1 MFKSLKSKII
11 IPSIAVIVVV
21 MVIAIVVSYVS
32 ASNLASSITADKLHT
47 LSIMSQTQIDNLV
60 AQNYTR
66 AHNKLTSSTFVR
78 LMGEWNSNTN
88 RSQTYAELSAFL
100 AERGDGDG
108 QFMLI
113 DAAGYVILRT
123 FENREGDFVGGIP
136 TFAAALAGQTM
147 VTYSSSSAVPMGL
160 FTLLP
165 VTTNS
170 GEIIGVIGSV
180 VDLSAPAFVANM
192 AAALNADIT
201 IFAGNERVA
210 STLRDAAGNSIIGT
224 TLDNPTVA
232 DIVLGQGQGL
242 AVEAEVAGQPF
253 LAYYFPLMSGTS
265 APAGMFFVG
274 FSHANAL
281 AQATAL
287 QFNLMT
293 VGVAGIA
300 VAALL
305 MWWVIQ
311 RSLAPIA
318 TLARTVKEVANGNV
332 NINKNQ
338 DKISQDEIGTLTL
351 DIYQLVDV
359 IKTMVEDISTAQ
371 REYITLGNMSF
382 QIDTE
387 PYNHAFNDMMVLLNK
402 LLSQT
407 TEDILYMADILDTVG
422 NGDFSVHM
430 STDVWVGDWAR
441 VPNTVNGLTRNLK
454 EVTNEINNMIDATAK
469 HGDLTFRTQAD
480 QYQADWASIMHGLN
494 SIIHAV
500 EVPFQVLD
508 MCMTQMKS
516 GNFDLQDVDNRIRKA
531 GLDPEPDK
539 YTGSFRT
546 IIGGVDQCLT
556 EIAAYIGDINTD
568 LAEIASGNLT
578 THVQREF
585 LGSFAPIKTSLNNIS
600 DSLRKTMAEIAAA
613 SDQVLTAAKLIS
625 GSATD
630 LSNGTAQQARSVEEL
645 NTTMENINHQT
656 TLNAQNAQ
664 NAKELSSQSTRN
676 ANQGNSAMQ
685 DMLHAMD
692 GIKASSAD
700 ISTVIKVIEDIAF
713 QTNLLALNA
722 AVEAARAGEAGR
734 GFAVVAEEVRS
745 LAGRSQKAVEQTTGL
760 IGDSTER
767 VDRGSHIA
775 QTTAESLSA
784 IVDNADKVLHTI
796 NEISTASTA
805 QATAVTQVS
814 VGINEI
820 SSVVQANSAVSEE
833 TAAAAEELSSQA
845 ELLRELVSYFKL

>member
-21 MVIAIVVSYVS
+21 MVITIVVSYVS
-32 ASNLASSITADKLHT
+32 ASNLAATLTAEKLHT
-47 LSIMSQTQIDNLV
+47 LSVMSQTQIDNLSEQNHV
-60 AQNYTR
+60 RAQTI
-66 AHNKLTSSTFVR
+66 ASSSTFMR
-78 LMGEWNSNTN
+78 YLSEWNSNTN
-88 RSQTYAELSAFL
+88 RTQSHADLSAFL
-100 AERGDGDG
+100 AERGDIAG
-108 QFMLI
+108 QYMLI

-136 TFAAALAGQTM
+136 TFSAALNGQTM

-165 VTTNS
+165 VTTSN
-170 GEIIGVIGSV
+170 GEIIGVIGSIV
-180 VDLSAPAFVANM
+180 NM
-192 AAALNADIT
+192 ATPDFVNSMGAALNADIT

-210 STLRDAAGNSIIGT
+210 STLRDAGGNSIVGT
-224 TLDNPTVA
+224 TLENT
-232 DIVLGQGQGL
+232 DITGPVLEQGQSL
-242 AVEAEVAGQPF
+242 TVEAEVAGQPF
-253 LAYYFPLMSGTS
+253 LAYYIPLMSGTNN
-265 APAGMFFVG
+265 PVGMFFVG
-274 FSHANAL
+274 FSNANAL
-281 AQATAL
+281 AQATAM
-287 QFNLMT
+287 QFTLIV
-293 VGVAGIA
+293 VGLAGIV
-300 VAALL
+300 VATLL
-305 MWWVIQ
+305 MWWVIR

-318 TLARTVKEVANGNV
+318 TLTRTVKEVASGNV
-332 NINKNQ
+332 NINKNL
-338 DKISQDEIGTLTL
+338 DNISQDEIGALTL

-371 REYITLGNMSF
+371 HEYITLGNMSF

-387 PYNHAFNDMMVLLNK
+387 PYNHAFNDMMTLVNK

-407 TEDILYMADILDTVG
+407 TEDILYMADVLDTVA

-430 STDVWVGDWAR
+430 STDVWVGDWTR

-454 EVTNEINNMIDATAK
+454 EVTNEINNMIDATANR
-469 HGDLTFRTQAD
+469 GDLTFRTQAD
-480 QYQADWASIMHGLN
+480 QYQADWATIMHGLN

-508 MCMTQMKS
+508 MCMTEMKS

-539 YTGSFRT
+539 YTGSFQV

-556 EIAAYIGDINTD
+556 EIAAYIGDITTD
-568 LAEIASGNLT
+568 LHEIASGDLT
-578 THVQREF
+578 THIDREF
-585 LGSFAPIKTSLNNIS
+585 MGSFAPIKTSLNNITS
-600 DSLRKTMAEIAAA
+600 ALRKTMSEISAA
-613 SDQVLTAAKLIS
+613 SDQVLTGAKLIS
-625 GSATD
+625 SSSTD

-656 TLNAQNAQ
+656 ELNAQNAQ
-664 NAKELSSQSTRN
+664 NAKNLSDQSTRN

-775 QTTAESLSA
+775 QTTAESLTA

-796 NEISTASTA
+796 NEISTASTE
-805 QATAVTQVS
+805 QAIAVAQVS